1 MNKSFY
7 KSDLFILILLA
18 AAKFVLHLLTNHQ
31 YGFHRD
37 ELAMLHD
44 ARNLAWGFV
53 AYPPLTPFIGSIELA
68 LFGTSLVGFRFFSAL
83 AQSVVMVIAG
93 LMAKELGGSRKAQ
106 ILAAAGAGI
115 GILTL
120 IQGALFQYVAF
131 DFLWFVLLAY
141 FTIRLLKSDD
151 PRWWLAMGAV
161 IGLGMMTR
169 YTMGVYAVSLVL
181 ATLVTPARKYL
192 KSPWLWAGA
201 ALAFVIFLPNLIWQ
215 IQHDFISLEFQQAI
229 HERDVRIGR
238 ADGYLPEQLLM
249 PNPFVLPFWIAGLLF
264 YFRESKYRMI
274 GFMYLFPVTI
284 FFLMQGRGYYPA
296 PTYVMLV
303 AAGMTVFDRWLGTL
317 NPKPALLY
325 RTLDWVAIILGFIIG
340 GALTLPIAPVNSTV
354 WNITQEVH
362 NDFAEEIGWRDLN
375 EHVAEVYHALPA
387 EERSRAAIFAGN
399 YGEAGAIE
407 LYGAEYGLPQ
417 VISPVD
423 SFWMQGAPEETI
435 DVLVVVGYS
444 KESAETF
451 FTSCELA
458 GAVSN
463 QYGVMNDE
471 AQLKDIFL
479 CKGLRQP
486 WAEMWDEMQRFQ

>member
-1 MNKSFY
+1 MNKSFL

-18 AAKFVLHLLTNHQ
+18 AAKFILHLLTNHQ

-83 AQSVVMVIAG
+83 AQSIVMVIAG

-106 ILAAAGAGI
+106 ILAALGAGI

-151 PRWWLAMGAV
+151 PRWWLAIGGV

-169 YTMGVYAVSLVL
+169 YTMGVYVVSLVL
-181 ATLVTPARKYL
+181 ATLVTTARKYL

-201 ALAFVIFLPNLIWQ
+201 ALAFIIFLPNLIWQ

-238 ADGYLPEQLLM
+238 ADGYLTDQLLM
-249 PNPFVLPFWIAGLLF
+249 PNPFMLPFWVAGLIF
-264 YFRESKYRMI
+264 YLRESKYRMI
-274 GFMYLFPVTI
+274 GLMYLFAVTI

-303 AAGMTVFDRWLGTL
+303 AAGMTVFVESR
-317 NPKPALLY
+317 PAPRRL
-325 RTLDWVAIILGFIIG
+325 TWGWVAVSLGFIIA
-340 GALTLPIAPVNSTV
+340 GALTLPIAPVNSAL
-354 WNITQEVH
+354 WNISYEVH
-362 NDFAEEIGWRDLN
+362 DNFSEQLGWRELN
-375 EHVAEVYHALPA
+375 DHVAEIYHALPA
-387 EERSRAAIFAGN
+387 DEQSRAGILAGN
-399 YGEAGAIE
+399 YGEAGALE
-407 LYGAEYGLPQ
+407 LYGAEYDLPQ

-423 SFWMQGAPEETI
+423 SFWLKGPPAESI
-435 DVLVVVGYS
+435 DVLIVVGHP
-444 KESAETF
+444 KERAEMYF
-451 FTSCELA
+451 NSCELA
-458 GAVSN
+458 GEVTN

-471 AQLKDIFL
+471 ARLKDIFL

-486 WAEMWDEMQRFQ
+486 WAEMWDEMQSFQ

>member
-1 MNKSFY
+1 MNKYFY

-18 AAKFVLHLLTNHQ
+18 AAKFILHLLTNHQ

-83 AQSVVMVIAG
+83 SQSIVMVIAG

-106 ILAAAGAGI
+106 ILAALGAGI

-169 YTMGVYAVSLVL
+169 YTMGVYVVGLIL
-181 ATLVTPARKYL
+181 ATLSTPARKYL

-201 ALAFVIFLPNLIWQ
+201 ALAFMIFLPNLIWQ

-229 HERDVRIGR
+229 RERDVRIGR
-238 ADGYLPEQLLM
+238 ADGYLTDQLLM
-249 PNPFVLPFWIAGLLF
+249 PNPFMLPFWVAGLIF
-264 YFRESKYRMI
+264 YLRESKYRMI
-274 GFMYLFPVTI
+274 GLMYLFPVTI

-303 AAGMTVFDRWLGTL
+303 AAGMTVFAESR
-317 NPKPALLY
+317 PAPRRL
-325 RTLDWVAIILGFIIG
+325 TWGWVAVSLGFIIA
-340 GALTLPIAPVNSTV
+340 GALTLPVAPVNSAL
-354 WNITQEVH
+354 WNISYKVH
-362 NDFAEEIGWRDLN
+362 DNFSEQLGWRELN
-375 EHVAEVYHALPA
+375 EHIAEVYHALPA
-387 EERSRAAIFAGN
+387 DEQSRAGILAGN

-407 LYGAEYGLPQ
+407 LYGAEYDLPQ
-417 VISPVD
+417 IISPVD
-423 SFWMQGAPEETI
+423 SFWMQGAPAETI

-444 KESAETF
+444 KESAEAF
-451 FTSCELA
+451 FTACELA
-458 GAVSN
+458 GEISN

-471 AQLKDIFL
+471 ARLKDIFL
-479 CKGLRQP
+479 CKGCASRGLNYGMRCKSSSSP
-486 WAEMWDEMQRFQ
+486 VNL